1 MNGKERLHVDNVCD
15 CPASAVVI
23 GAGRGLGLAFAR
35 ELLRAGVGQVH
46 AASREPGNRSG
57 LQALA
62 QEFPSRLIRHRVDVT
77 NETELALAAASVER
91 HASEIQLLVNCA
103 GVLHGDWGGGRLFPE
118 RKLADV
124 NADALMHC
132 FAVNGLGALLAA
144 KHFSRLFPRRS
155 RVVLANVS
163 ARVGSI
169 SDNRLGGWYGY
180 RASKA
185 AQNMFTRN
193 LAIELKRRCRA
204 LICVALHPGTV
215 ATRLSEPFLANVP
228 PAQLSS
234 PECAAQRMLGVIERL
249 RDEDN
254 GAFLTWTGE
263 RLAW

>member
-1 MNGKERLHVDNVCD
+1 MSKLDNFCEV
-15 CPASAVVI
+15 PTSAVVI

-35 ELLRAGVGQVH
+35 ELLRTGVGQVH
-46 AASREPGNRSG
+46 ATSREPGSSSG

-77 NETELALAAASVER
+77 DETELILAAASVER
-91 HASEIQLLVNCA
+91 HSSEVQLMINCA
-103 GVLHGDWGGGRLFPE
+103 GILHGDWNGGRLFPE

-124 NADALMHC
+124 DANALMHS

-155 RVVLANVS
+155 RVVLANMS
-163 ARVGSI
+163 ARVASI

-215 ATRLSEPFLANVP
+215 ATSLSKPFLANVP

-234 PECAAQRMLGVIERL
+234 PECAAQRMLGVIENL
-249 RDEDN
+249 RDDDN

-263 RLAW
+263 RLPW